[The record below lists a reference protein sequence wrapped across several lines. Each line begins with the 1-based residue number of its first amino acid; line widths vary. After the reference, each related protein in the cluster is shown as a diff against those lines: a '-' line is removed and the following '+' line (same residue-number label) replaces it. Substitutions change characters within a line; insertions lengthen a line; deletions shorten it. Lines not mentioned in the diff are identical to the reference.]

1 MSRRTRRFHGAVVL
15 AVVFAVAGVVVERP
29 SLLLAAAV
37 VLAYVALGSLSRAPQ
52 PEGLTVERSLDPE
65 TAPPGRPVAVTLTV
79 RNESDRTYSDVRVV
93 DGVPEGLAVT
103 AGTPRAGTTLE
114 PGESENIRYVV
125 VSRRGDHYFEPATL
139 TVRDIGGSAVR
150 ELTPPVRGA
159 DRFVGRLDADAPP
172 LAEAGD
178 DRIGQLASDDPGEGI
193 TFHSTREYTRGDDA
207 NRIDWRHYAKD
218 GELTTVAYERQ
229 VSATVVLVLDA
240 RQVARIVAG
249 PGRPT
254 AVELSAY
261 AATRALTDL
270 LSTGHEVGVA
280 VVGLDGP
287 DPGGLHWL
295 PPRSGSEQRSRA
307 LELFRYVT
315 ETGSATVDARAQ
327 FRTVLDLAPPPAQLT
342 LFSPLLD
349 DLPVDAVE
357 TWLAADRP
365 TTVLSP
371 DVVTATT
378 LGGQQTAVVRRA
390 RLARCQRVG
399 VRPIDWRR
407 GTPLALVI
415 DRALAVDA
423 RVPSPGGS
431 P

>member
-1 MSRRTRRFHGAVVL
+1 MTRRVRRFHGAVVL
-15 AVVFAVAGVVVERP
+15 AVIFAVTGVVAERP

-37 VLAYVALGSLSRAPQ
+37 ALAYVALGSLSRVPDPA
-52 PEGLTVERSLDPE
+52 GLTVERSLDPE
-65 TAPPGRPVAVTLTV
+65 TAPPGHPVAVTLTV
-79 RNESDRTYSDVRVV
+79 RNDSDRTYSDLRIV

-103 AGTPRAGTTLE
+103 AGTPRAGATLE
-114 PGESENIRYVV
+114 PGESVAVRYVT

-139 TVRDIGGSAVR
+139 TLRGVGGSALR
-150 ELTPPVRGA
+150 ELAPPVRG
-159 DRFVGRLDADAPP
+159 DERFVGRLDADAPP

-178 DRIGQLASDDPGEGI
+178 DRIGQLSSDDPGEGI
-193 TFHSTREYTRGDDA
+193 TFHSTREYTPGDDA
-207 NRIDWRHYAKD
+207 SRIDWRHYAKD
-218 GELTTVAYERQ
+218 GDLTTVAYERQ

-240 RQVARIVAG
+240 RQVARVVAG

-295 PPRSGSEQRSRA
+295 PPRSGAEQRTRA
-307 LELFRYVT
+307 LELFRSVT
-315 ETGSATVDARAQ
+315 EAESVTVDARAQ
-327 FRTVLDLAPPPAQLT
+327 FRTVLDLAPPAAQLT

-349 DLPVDAVE
+349 DAPADAAE

-365 TTVLSP
+365 VSVLSP
-371 DVVTATT
+371 DVVSSTT

-399 VRPIDWRR
+399 ARPIDWRR

-423 RVPSPGGS
+423 RVPSPEGS